1 MPLTGHTST
10 GTQPALPHKPRHVLV
25 TGASGLI
32 GSSIALQLL
41 SLGHS
46 VRLALRQQTHIKD
59 WEETYGKM
67 YEPGRIEYW
76 TLERDMSEEGAFDDA
91 VLGCDAV
98 VHAAS
103 PMPGTLKDDPENE
116 ILKPAINGALS
127 ILRSAARS
135 ASVQSF
141 VLTTSLSAFVD
152 LQDLERDP
160 HLTLTEDSW
169 NKITYDQAV
178 RLPPSPHRASLVYG
192 ASKALAERA
201 CWDYIEQKQPD
212 MTFCTFGPAVAL
224 GRDRTPGVKTVSQLH
239 SSVAAAAQ
247 VLFGDGEL
255 NPPAFVS
262 LHDVAHAHALAA
274 TSFSHTTNGKRY
286 LLIGHRAS
294 FDEVARIVGEKR
306 PELKK
311 LVKEKKGGEARGE
324 YGWESGR
331 VERDLGF
338 KYQPLEEYVGEF
350 ADQVFELM
358 HDAGQV

>member
-32 GSSIALQLL
+32 GSSIALELL

-46 VRLALRQQTHIKD
+46 VRLALRQPKHIKD
-59 WEETYGKM
+59 WEETYGKL

-76 TLERDMSEEGAFDDA
+76 LLGRDMGEEGAFEDA

-103 PMPGTLKDDPENE
+103 PMPGTLKDDPEYE
-116 ILKPAINGALS
+116 MLDPAINGALS
-127 ILRSAARS
+127 ILRSAAKS
-135 ASVQSF
+135 ASVQS
-141 VLTTSLSAFVD
+141 LSAFLD
-152 LQDLERDP
+152 RQELRRNP
-160 HLTLTEDSW
+160 HTTLTDESW
-169 NKITYDQAV
+169 NPTTYEQAA
-178 RLPPSPHRASLVYG
+178 RLPPSPQRASFVYG

-201 CWDYIEQKQPD
+201 CWDYIQQKQPD

-224 GRDRTPGVKTVSQLH
+224 GRDRTPGVKTVSDLH
-239 SSVAAAAQ
+239 SSVGKAAQ
-247 VLFGDGEL
+247 VLFGDDEL

-286 LLIGHRAS
+286 LLIGHRSS
-294 FDEVARIVGEKR
+294 FEEVAEIVGGKR
-306 PELKK
+306 PELRK
-311 LVKEKKGGEARGE
+311 LMREKKGGAVMDE
-324 YGWESGR
+324 YGWKSRR

-338 KYQPLEEYVGEF
+338 TYQPLVEYVGDF
-350 ADQVFELM
+350 ADQVYELM
-358 HDAGQV
+358 HAAGQV